1 MALTNLERKALRDII
16 KKYADKASTVES
28 IRPQNVPE
36 QNSQEELGA
45 QQLGAQQLADQVAE
59 LSSKIAIH
67 SGSIRDSLLGVVP
80 DRSQVAGQA
89 SQGPLKDRIRS
100 TIGNLEEIS
109 DALFVISGYL
119 GVNQSMT
126 GTQNSPT

>member
-1 MALTNLERKALRDII
+1 MALTNLERQALRDII

-36 QNSQEELGA
+36 QNSQVE
-45 QQLGAQQLADQVAE
+45 LGAQQLADQVAE

>member
-1 MALTNLERKALRDII
+1 MALTNLELGA
-16 KKYADKASTVES
+16 
-28 IRPQNVPE
+28 Q
-36 QNSQEELGA
+36 QLGA